1 MAIIS
6 RLEKEPWQPD
16 LLLERQ
22 SDKTS
27 SPNPFLSSSSSS
39 TTTAATAAASSS
51 NINGTTTTKNNG
63 LDEPSTNTESTTAG
77 GFQGVIPVIIKSPSS
92 VITTADSDCVES
104 IFEDHSSKIPGIQE
118 YLQQTHQEQ
127 LLLQQQRLQQ
137 QQEVQLQLQYQL
149 PSHLVQQNKINN
161 SNATAA
167 NNAATINN
175 SSSSSYT
182 NSTNTNNNTRR
193 QTSQQYRN
201 SFHGHSAP
209 FLGLDEHR
217 SSLISRPLS
226 IHEPQARC
234 ESPLSKVVTDNE
246 VIGSNKTSPLLFLLL
261 FFCCCVL
268 ICLHILFKREGKG
281 GSGMGECTNWVFVH
295 LPRGM
300 QILNNVLTRYSYTS
314 FFSLF

>member
-27 SPNPFLSSSSSS
+27 SPNPFLSSSS
-39 TTTAATAAASSS
+39 T
-51 NINGTTTTKNNG
+51 TTTTKAAALSNNINGAIATTTTNNG
-63 LDEPSTNTESTTAG
+63 LDEPSTSTESTAAG
-77 GFQGVIPVIIKSPSS
+77 GFQGVIPVIVKSPSS
-92 VITTADSDCVES
+92 VITTADSDYVES

-137 QQEVQLQLQYQL
+137 QEVQLQLQYQL
-149 PSHLVQQNKINN
+149 PAHLVQQNKINN

-167 NNAATINN
+167 NNATTINN
-175 SSSSSYT
+175 SSSSTYT
-182 NSTNTNNNTRR
+182 NSANNNTRR

-226 IHEPQARC
+226 IHEPQARSV
-234 ESPLSKVVTDNE
+234 SPLSKVVTDNE
-246 VIGSNKTSPLLFLLL
+246 VIGSNKTSSVLL
-261 FFCCCVL
+261 FFYSFVV
-268 ICLHILFKREGKG
+268 
-281 GSGMGECTNWVFVH
+281 VF
-295 LPRGM
+295 
-300 QILNNVLTRYSYTS
+300 
-314 FFSLF
+314 